1 MLRTSCGFFVLVGWL
16 VFWGLFSLRGVGAFG
31 FFLWG
36 LAIRTSSFKK
46 ALFNSFAHFFS
57 GSLIFWEFNIFSS
70 LYILV
75 ILSLV
80 RCIAGKDFPHYLCCL
95 FNLVSPICQFFLL
108 VAEPMV
114 SYLRKL
120 YMLLYA
126 PVYSLIFS
134 ALVPM
139 FQTLYL
145 GL

>member
-1 MLRTSCGFFVLVGWL
+1 
-16 VFWGLFSLRGVGAFG
+16 
-31 FFLWG
+31 
-36 LAIRTSSFKK
+36 
-46 ALFNSFAHFFS
+46 
-57 GSLIFWEFNIFSS
+57 
-70 LYILV
+70 
-75 ILSLV
+75 
-80 RCIAGKDFPHYLCCL
+80 
-95 FNLVSPICQFFLL
+95 VSPICQFFLL